1 MRLGIIG
8 LPGSGRSTI
17 FQVLIQGK
25 LEDGFQK
32 GPRIATVRVP
42 DTRVESLSEVFKPE
56 KTVYAQ
62 LEYLFPSGV
71 QTSGVDGQGNE
82 AFWNEVRPCDALVHV
97 IRNFHQPGG
106 EPPNPRDDYVRLETD
121 MIFADLVVVERRIE
135 RLDLDRKRGKEA
147 SPEELGLLQ
156 TCRKTLEEEKPLR
169 DDPELAGAPL
179 LRGYAF
185 LSAKPVLVLFNND
198 DEEKGSPSWEEPPK
212 LLSPVVVRGKLEMEL
227 AELSDEEAGEF
238 LTAYQIDRSA
248 VERVIQH
255 SCGVLGLITFFTV
268 IHKEVRAWM
277 IPRGTK
283 AIDAAGVIHSDM
295 QRGFIRAEV
304 VGYDDLMIAGTYQQ
318 AKKEG
323 LVRLEGKDHAVQDGD
338 IIQFHFNV

>member
-1 MRLGIIG
+1 MRLGIVG

-42 DTRVESLSEVFKPE
+42 DARVDSLSEVFKPE

-62 LEYLFPSGV
+62 LEYLFPFGV

-82 AFWNEVRPCDALVHV
+82 AFWNEVRPCDALIHV

-121 MIFADLVVVERRIE
+121 MILADLVVVERRIE

-147 SPEELGLLQ
+147 GPEEPGLLQ
-156 TCRKTLEEEKPLR
+156 ACLKTLEEEKPLR

-198 DEEKGSPSWEEPPK
+198 DEEKGSPSWKEPPK
-212 LLSPVVVRGKLEMEL
+212 LLNPLVVRGKLEMEL
-227 AELSDEEAGEF
+227 AELSNEEAGEF

-255 SCGVLGLITFFTV
+255 SCDVLGLITFFTV

-304 VGYDDLMIAGTYQQ
+304 VAYDDLMIAGTYQQ

-323 LVRLEGKDHAVQDGD
+323 LVRLEGKDHVVQDGD